1 MNISNFKI
9 KFSDRKQ
16 NYALFGLIVTVALC
30 VGFFTWGKMQMGDS
44 SVELTYGTMVK
55 SGRVPYVDFYM
66 HIMPLTSY
74 VASFLLLA
82 KLPIHAANILGALN
96 IFAASLIVFA
106 SAHVLKLSFREK
118 VLSLLLFFGVYTTTL
133 PSFNHHS
140 FDVTLSACVAF
151 CLIGLIRAVSKK
163 EIYIWAGVVAVC
175 SVANFFVTQTYGM
188 ASMALGLFVLF
199 ADYVLN
205 KNKLSIRKLF
215 VLVSAQLL
223 CLFIF
228 LGSFVMFGKISLQ
241 KMYES
246 TFATGYQQYTGTYG
260 YGTIWR
266 TSITNVR
273 SLYYKRFAPAKDV
286 VQQSNTA
293 VEFGQEPDLLP
304 EGLFYKV
311 FLKKSSLLFSVFS
324 LFGLFFIIYM
334 AIYIV
339 YIFLKKIRYKEPI
352 EPVFLLWTGMVG
364 IFFASSI
371 LVFQMNFSVFFMIF
385 VLWLF
390 NVKQEMNG
398 KFLFFNNVFN
408 VVAGGL
414 VALLFVSN
422 FTILYFD
429 FKTRD
434 YFLSKTK
441 NENVWVPMS
450 YYKSFSAQFR
460 DLSLFL
466 DAGQEAGSLAAYPR
480 ASEIYYLLGKI
491 PPAGFPLVSFYR
503 PGGAYGATLDGAE
516 NSKIVIIF
524 EPKFYGSDLGE
535 EHAFAMKQIQPALDK
550 NFTLSFS
557 SAYFKI
563 YKHL

>member
-1 MNISNFKI
+1 MNISDFKI
-9 KFSDRKQ
+9 KFSSRKQ
-16 NYALFGLIVTVALC
+16 NYALFGFITIVVLC
-30 VGFFTWGKMQMGDS
+30 VSFFTWGKMQMGDN

-55 SGRVPYVDFYM
+55 AGRIPYVDFYM

-74 VASFLLLA
+74 VASLLLLT
-82 KLPIHAANILGALN
+82 KLPIHAANFLGILN
-96 IFAASLIVFA
+96 ILAASLVVFA
-106 SAHVLKLSFREK
+106 SAYTLRLSFSEK
-118 VLSLLLFFGVYTTTL
+118 MLSVLLFFGVYATTL

-151 CLIGLIRAVSKK
+151 CVIGLIRAVSKK
-163 EIYIWAGVVAVC
+163 EIYIWAGAAALC

-205 KNKLSIRKLF
+205 KNKLSIHKLF
-215 VLVSAQLL
+215 VLLGAQLL
-223 CLFIF
+223 FLFIF
-228 LGSFVMFGKISLQ
+228 LGSFSSLGKISLQ

-266 TSITNVR
+266 TSIANVQ
-273 SLYYKRFAPAKDV
+273 SLYYKRFAPKKDTI
-286 VQQSNTA
+286 QQSNTVA
-293 VEFGQEPDLLP
+293 ESEQEVDLVP
-304 EGLFYKV
+304 GGLFYKV
-311 FLKKSSLLFSVFS
+311 FLKKSSLLFSLFS
-324 LFGLFFIIYM
+324 LFGLVFIIYM
-334 AIYIV
+334 ALYIIYI
-339 YIFLKKIRYKEPI
+339 FFKKIRYKEPVDPI
-352 EPVFLLWTGMVG
+352 FLLWVGMVG

-390 NVKQEMNG
+390 NAKQELNS
-398 KFLFFNNVFN
+398 KILFFNRMFN
-408 VVAGGL
+408 IIAGAL
-414 VALLFVSN
+414 AMLLFISN

-441 NENVWVPMS
+441 SENVWVPMS
-450 YYKSFSAQFR
+450 YYKSFSTQFR
-460 DLSLFL
+460 DLSSFL
-466 DAGQEAGSLAAYPR
+466 DANQETGSLTAYPR
-480 ASEIYYLLGKI
+480 ASEIYYLLGRI

-503 PGGAYGATLDGAE
+503 PGGAYEATLDGAE
-516 NSKIVIIF
+516 SSRVVIIF

-535 EHAFAMKQIQPALDK
+535 EHAFAMRQIQPALDK
-550 NFTLSFS
+550 NFILSFS
-557 SAYFKI
+557 SDYFKV